1 MSSDN
6 PPPLSLSTRVS
17 YVPGVG
23 TSRGDRLA
31 KLAVKTAQ
39 DMLFLFPRDYEFP
52 APPAGVDDLVEDQ
65 PASLVGIVCET
76 EVVSRSAGK
85 SVFGALIVNETGYFR
100 IMFFNQPFRAQSLA
114 RDTRVMISGVPRL
127 NGLRWEFVHPKVT
140 ILADGESMPVPK
152 PLPIYPLTE
161 GLKQVDL
168 RRVTKS
174 LTASLSGELKEVMPV
189 PLLERAAECL
199 RANGCDL
206 DGPLPGIAQAI
217 CQIHH
222 PANESEMTAARLRFV
237 FQELFVMQLA
247 LALRRQQLTT
257 NLKAPTIETSAM
269 IDARIIKR
277 FGFELTGDQRKAIED
292 IRRDMSR
299 RFPMNRLLQGDVGS
313 GKTVVAAYAMLA
325 TAAAGYQSVLM
336 APTEVLARQHY
347 ETFCEML
354 DGSKVRIGLL
364 CGSIGAAQRREVL
377 QKTADG
383 QIDLLIGTQALV
395 SGKLDFAKLGLCVI
409 DEQHK
414 FGVAQRVSLRGDGI
428 DPHSLVLSA
437 TPIPRSVAM
446 TLFGDVDLSTIR
458 EKPPG
463 RGEINTYLADDQWKE
478 RWWAFVRQRLDEG
491 RQAYVVAPR
500 VEATIPQEGDETIE
514 DVSSVQSVFA
524 ELSQDVFSN
533 YRVALLH
540 GSMDHATKQS
550 VMREF
555 AAGRIDVLVSTTVI
569 EVGINISNATVMTIL
584 GAERFGLAQLHQLR
598 GRVSRGTFSGHVT
611 VFTDGP
617 QSPEENE
624 RLAIF
629 QKTNDGFELAEAD
642 FRLRGPGDLLGRR
655 QSGLPPMK
663 IADLTRDIKALKAA
677 RALAQAIV
685 EQDPLLQAGDL
696 KELKEQV
703 MRRYQSRLNLG
714 DVA

>member
-1 MSSDN
+1 MPTEN

-23 TSRGDRLA
+23 TSRGERLA

-39 DMLFLFPRDYEFP
+39 DLLFLFPRDYEFP
-52 APPAGVDDLVEDQ
+52 APPATIDGLVEDQ

-100 IMFFNQPFRAQSLA
+100 IMFFNQPFRAQSLT

-152 PLPIYPLTE
+152 PLPVYPLTE
-161 GLKQVDL
+161 GLKQIDL

-189 PLLERAAECL
+189 SLLERAAEYL
-199 RANGCDL
+199 RADGCDL
-206 DGPLPGIAQAI
+206 PGPLPGIAQAI

-222 PANESEMTAARLRFV
+222 PADETEMTAARLRFV

-247 LALRRQQLTT
+247 LALRRRQLTT

-269 IDARIIKR
+269 IDARIVKR
-277 FGFELTGDQRKAIED
+277 FGFALTSDQRQAIEE

-325 TAAAGYQSVLM
+325 AAAAGYQSVLM
-336 APTEVLARQHY
+336 APTEVLARQHF

-354 DGSKVRIGLL
+354 EGSKVRIGLL
-364 CGSIGAAQRREVL
+364 CGSIGVAQRREVL
-377 QKTADG
+377 EKTADG

-463 RGEINTYLADDQWKE
+463 RGEVNTYLADDQWKE

-500 VEATIPQEGDETIE
+500 VEATVPQEGDETIE

-569 EVGINISNATVMTIL
+569 EVGINIANATVMTIL

-642 FRLRGPGDLLGRR
+642 FRLRGPGDLLGRK
-655 QSGLPPMK
+655 QSGLPAMK
-663 IADLTRDIKALKAA
+663 IADLSRDIKVLKAA

-685 EQDPLLQAGDL
+685 EQDPLLEAGDL

>member
-1 MSSDN
+1 MPPDS
-6 PPPLSLSTRVS
+6 PPPLSLTTRVS
-17 YVPGVG
+17 HVPGVG
-23 TSRGDRLA
+23 TSRGERLA
-31 KLAVKTAQ
+31 KLGVKTAQ
-39 DMLFLFPRDYEFP
+39 DLLFLFPRDYEFP
-52 APPAGVDDLVEDQ
+52 APPAQIDNLVEDQ
-65 PASLVGIVCET
+65 PASLVGLICET
-76 EVVSRSAGK
+76 EVVSRHAGK
-85 SVFGALIVNETGYFR
+85 SVFGALVENETGCVR
-100 IMFFNQPFRAQSLA
+100 ILFFNQPFRAETLT
-114 RDTRVMISGVPRL
+114 RNTRVMISGVPRL
-127 NGLRWEFVHPKVT
+127 SGLRWEFVHPKVT
-140 ILADGESMPVPK
+140 ILAEGESMPEPK

-174 LTASLSGELKEVMPV
+174 LTAVLSGELKEVMPAS
-189 PLLERAAECL
+189 LLHRVAEHL
-199 RANGCDL
+199 RVDGFDFR
-206 DGPLPGIAQAI
+206 GPLPGIAQAI
-217 CQIHH
+217 RQIHH

-247 LALRRQQLTT
+247 LAMRRRQLTT
-257 NLKAPTIETSAM
+257 NLKAPIIETSAM
-269 IDARIIKR
+269 IDARIVKR
-277 FGFELTGDQRKAIED
+277 FGFELTADQRQAIEE

-347 ETFCEML
+347 DTFCEML

-377 QKTADG
+377 QKTAEG
-383 QIDLLIGTQALV
+383 EIDLLIGTQALV

-414 FGVAQRVSLRGDGI
+414 FGVAQRVSLRGAGV

-463 RGEINTYLADDQWKE
+463 RGEVNTYLADDQWRD
-478 RWWAFVRQRLDEG
+478 RWWGFVRQRLDEG

-500 VEATIPQEGDETIE
+500 VEATATEEGDEAPE

-524 ELSQDVFSN
+524 ELSKDVFSN

-540 GSMDHATKQS
+540 GSMDHAAKQS
-550 VMREF
+550 VMRDF

-569 EVGINISNATVMTIL
+569 EVGINIPNATVMTIL

-598 GRVSRGTFSGHVT
+598 GRVSRGAFAGHVT

-663 IADLTRDIKALKAA
+663 IADLTRDIKVLTTA

-685 EQDPLLQAGDL
+685 EEDPQLQAEEL